1 LQKVAL
7 ITGTGSGI
15 GKALAEL
22 LLSENYL
29 VFGYSRT
36 NQIENKN
43 FTFIKVNLSNLEE
56 VCKLQLPNINVGTNV
71 LLVNNAA
78 TIGKIVPLDKKA
90 RTDIINEYHLN
101 LITPTLLSRKFI
113 STYTPHQKLLINI
126 SSGAANSPI
135 SSWSTYCVA
144 KSGLDMLTEVINEE
158 NHNNLQIFSIH
169 PGIVDTKM
177 QYEIRNSD
185 REAFPLLDKFI
196 AYYNNNDLEN
206 IQDTAKKIY
215 YIVQNV
221 LKFPNNIVSLRDINI
236 K

>member
-1 LQKVAL
+1 MQKVAL

-43 FTFIKVNLSNLEE
+43 FTFTKIDLSNLEE
-56 VCKLQLPNINVGTNV
+56 VRKLKFPNINVATNV

-78 TIGKIVPLDKKA
+78 TIGSILPLDKKA
-90 RTDIINEYHLN
+90 TTDIINEYHLN

-113 STYTPHQKLLINI
+113 STCPPHQKLLINI
-126 SSGAANSPI
+126 GSGAANSPI
-135 SSWSTYCVA
+135 ASWSTYCVT

-158 NHNNLQIFSIH
+158 NHDNLQLFSIH
-169 PGIVDTKM
+169 PGVVDTKM

-185 REAFPLLDKFI
+185 RRDFPLLDKFI
-196 AYYNNNDLEN
+196 AYYNDKELEN

-215 YIVQNV
+215 YILQNAN
-221 LKFPNNIVSLRDINI
+221 KFSDNIISLRNVKI

>member
-1 LQKVAL
+1 MQKVAL

-15 GKALAEL
+15 GRALAEL

-43 FTFIKVNLSNLEE
+43 FTFTKIDLSNLKK
-56 VCKLQLPNINVGTNV
+56 VQKLKFPTINVATKV

-78 TIGKIVPLDKKA
+78 TIGSILPLDKKST
-90 RTDIINEYHLN
+90 TDIINEYHLN

-113 STYTPHQKLLINI
+113 STYASHQKLLINI

-135 SSWSTYCVA
+135 ASWSTYCVS
-144 KSGLDMLTEVINEE
+144 KSGLDMLTKVINEE
-158 NHNNLQIFSIH
+158 KQDNLQLFSIH
-169 PGIVDTKM
+169 PGVVDTKM
-177 QYEIRNSD
+177 QHEIRNSD
-185 REAFPLLDKFI
+185 RRYFPLVDKFI
-196 AYYNNNDLEN
+196 AYYNDNKLEN
-206 IQDTAKKIY
+206 IQYTAKKIY
-215 YIVQNV
+215 YIVQNTN
-221 LKFPNNIVSLRDINI
+221 KFPDNIVSLRDVKI